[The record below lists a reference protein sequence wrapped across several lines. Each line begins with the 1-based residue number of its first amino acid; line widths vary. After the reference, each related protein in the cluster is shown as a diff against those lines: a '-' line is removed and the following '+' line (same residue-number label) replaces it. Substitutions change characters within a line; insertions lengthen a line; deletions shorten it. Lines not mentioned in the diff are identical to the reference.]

1 MSSNKF
7 DCKRIFKEAFENR
20 YTWPQNFNGYKG
32 SCLFNE
38 KNSSYQGDFII
49 DKNFQPN
56 VQNIEEIE
64 IVKKISSQ
72 LFEVVIHRV
81 RKSFEDIHSKNEFHF
96 LSESEKGIEM
106 KVSGKNYGD
115 KYRVKDGSI
124 NMVFRKMHGV
134 IIEIFVE
141 DFFDTGIGILSR
153 KYSSQQLDIDSFKPK
168 NPRYEY
174 LDNFVNIQNTNL
186 WVLES
191 RTINYLHNNNEIIH
205 QYIFKDFETI

>member
-7 DCKRIFKEAFENR
+7 DCKRIFQEAFENR

-32 SCLFNE
+32 SCLLNE
-38 KNSSYQGDFII
+38 KNSSYQGDFTI

-56 VQNIEEIE
+56 VQNIEETE

-96 LSESEKGIEM
+96 LRQSEKGIEM

-153 KYSSQQLDIDSFKPK
+153 KYSSQQLDIDSLKPK
-168 NPRYEY
+168 NLRYEY
-174 LDNFVNIQNTNL
+174 LDNFVKIQNTNL

-191 RTINYLHNNNEIIH
+191 RTINYLHNNKEIIH

>member
-1 MSSNKF
+1 MSSYLF
-7 DCKRIFKEAFENR
+7 DCKKIFQEAFENR
-20 YTWPQNFNGYKG
+20 YTWPLNFNGYKG
-32 SCLFNE
+32 SCFLNE
-38 KNSSYQGDFII
+38 KNSSYQGDFTI

-56 VQNIEEIE
+56 VQNIEEKE

-96 LSESEKGIEM
+96 LRQSEKGIEM

-115 KYRVKDGSI
+115 RYRVKDGSI

-153 KYSSQQLDIDSFKPK
+153 KYSSQQLDIDSLKPK
-168 NPRYEY
+168 NLRYEY
-174 LDNFVNIQNTNL
+174 LDNFVKIQNTNL

-191 RTINYLHNNNEIIH
+191 RTINYLHNNKEILH
-205 QYIFKDFETI
+205 EYIFKDFETI